1 VRISA
6 VTLAFRAALAI
17 VALGI
22 PLANVLAAAPA
33 QTAAELDDI
42 DTKVCRMASSTE
54 VNMETGLA
62 EYLSKALILPNG
74 DRLHFIVEHAGD
86 DYLELTDKD
95 GKDVYLS
102 YPEYENDSDDVMQ
115 SNDQGIR
122 LMSFMGRPYVLH
134 YVGSQPLYL
143 HQIDRVNAGR
153 SITPI
158 CRFKPNVSVSLTQAE
173 DHVDAPLC
181 DRIEKRRLH
190 VVHEEVVRN
199 PKAIKGSF
207 VVDSARIRVDF
218 LNNGRPM
225 TLIRSETT
233 PTLGVIDCRSSLLTI
248 AGKASAQ
255 ERKLLDQLQDK
266 SSAKPYVPGMLRA
279 GCADE
284 PARWLADGKKTYLE
298 MRSID
303 YDGPVTEDSEYW
315 FVSSVKNGRVHRICE
330 AFYDRKPPILT
341 SIWDGKTWVL
351 GGADTF
357 EHRFHASIADSL
369 P

>member
-1 VRISA
+1 MRVRA
-6 VTLAFRAALAI
+6 VTLAPRAALVII
-17 VALGI
+17 VLGT

-33 QTAAELDDI
+33 QAAAELDDI
-42 DTKVCRMASSTE
+42 DTKVCRMASNTE
-54 VNMETGLA
+54 VDMETGLA

-74 DRLHFIVEHAGD
+74 DRLHLIVEHAGD
-86 DYLELTDKD
+86 DYLELTD
-95 GKDVYLS
+95 GAGADVELA
-102 YPEYENDSDDVMQ
+102 YPEYANDFDDVSR

-122 LMSFMGRPYVLH
+122 LMSFMGRPYALH

-143 HQIDRVNAGR
+143 HQIDRVNPGR

-158 CRFKPNVSVSLTQAE
+158 CRFKPNVSVSLIQAE
-173 DHVDAPLC
+173 DHADAPLC
-181 DRIEKRRLH
+181 DRIQKRRLH
-190 VVHEEVVRN
+190 MIHEEVVRH
-199 PKAIKGSF
+199 PKPIKGSF
-207 VVDSARIRVDF
+207 VVDSARVRVDF

-225 TLIRSETT
+225 ILIRNETT

-266 SSAKPYVPGMLRA
+266 SSTKPYVPGMLRA

-284 PARWLADGKKTYLE
+284 PARWLTDGKKTYLE

-303 YDGPVTEDSEYW
+303 YDSPVTEDSEYW
-315 FVSSVKNGRVHRICE
+315 FVSSVRNGRVHRICE

-341 SIWDGKTWVL
+341 SIWNGKTWVPPAA
-351 GGADTF
+351 GAVP
-357 EHRFHASIADSL
+357 AAD
-369 P
+369 